1 MVGVV
6 AVAVLCLRGA
16 PPAVAQ
22 GARPVLEY
30 DRPGTQFLEA
40 LPVGNG
46 RLGAMVFGR
55 VVDDRIPLN
64 ENSLWDGHPR
74 DTTNPEA
81 LKALAEVRRLLFAGK
96 NDEATTLAGEKLMG
110 RPTRIRPYQT
120 LADLWL
126 DVPAPSR
133 LQGYKRE
140 LDLQQGIARVSY
152 RGDGT
157 VTREVFA
164 STPDDVIVV
173 RLAADRSGQIN
184 ARIRLARWQDATARP
199 ARGGRLV
206 LSGQIRSLDDA
217 TKENRGLR
225 FEACAR
231 IVTEGGEGAAEGDA
245 WRVAGANAVTIL
257 ISGATSY
264 REKDPSA
271 ACQSQVDR
279 AAGKSYPQLREAH
292 VAHHKAMFD
301 RVSLDL
307 HPMPAD
313 RPGGPGL
320 GPASATKVQGTD
332 RRLEELRRGADDPG
346 LMALYFQMGR
356 YLLMGSSRP
365 GQLPANLQ
373 GLWNEQLSPPWSSDY
388 HLNINLQMNYWP
400 AELTNLAEL
409 TGPLFDYIDRLVPP
423 GQKTARIHYGAR
435 GWVAHH
441 LSDIWGRTT
450 PADGVQGIWPM
461 GSAWLAQHLWDHY
474 AFGGDREFLA
484 RRAYPVMKE
493 AALFLLDFLVPD
505 PRGRLVTNPSHSPE
519 NTFLTKEG
527 KRSKFTYGATMDLEI
542 VHDLFTNT
550 IAAAERLGID
560 SSFRMQLQTALRRL
574 APLQVSPSGRLQE
587 WIEDYREVDPGHR
600 HVSHLFA
607 VHPGRQITLRGTP
620 ELAAAA
626 RKTLEHRL
634 AHGGGGTGW
643 SRAWIANMW
652 ARLGDG
658 DRAHE
663 SLKALLAEN
672 TSPALL
678 DLHPPRIF
686 QIDGNLGAT
695 AAVAEM
701 LVQSHA
707 GEVDLLPALP
717 KAWGAGRVS
726 GLRARGGMQVDLTWS
741 GGALTGARLRASQTG
756 PCRVRARQPVELVSG
771 GKNLNVRRPEAN
783 VIVFQA
789 QKGQQY
795 ELKPSGGGP

>member
-1 MVGVV
+1 VSVRRCIAGV
-6 AVAVLCLRGA
+6 AASLGLCLA
-16 PPAVAQ
+16 AVSVEAQ
-22 GARPVLEY
+22 GPRPLIEF
-30 DRPGTQFLEA
+30 DRPATQFLEA

-74 DTTNPEA
+74 DTINPEA
-81 LKALAEVRRLLFAGK
+81 LKALPEVRRLLFAGK
-96 NDEATTLAGEKLMG
+96 NEEATALAGEKMMG
-110 RPTRIRPYQT
+110 RPTRIRPYQP

-126 DVPAPSR
+126 EVPAPPR
-133 LQGYKRE
+133 LQAYRRE

-152 RGDGT
+152 RAEGT
-157 VTREVFA
+157 LTREVFA

-173 RLAADRSGQIN
+173 RLASDRSGQIQ
-184 ARIRLARWQDATARP
+184 ARIRLGRWQDASARP

-206 LSGQIRSLDDA
+206 LTGQIRSADEGS
-217 TKENRGLR
+217 KENRGLR

-231 IVTEGGEGAAEGDA
+231 ILSEGGEGVAEGEF
-245 WRVAGANAVTIL
+245 WRVSGANAVTIL
-257 ISGATSY
+257 VSGATSY
-264 REKDPSA
+264 REKDPSV
-271 ACQSQVDR
+271 ACQSQIDR
-279 AAGKSYPQLREAH
+279 AAGKSYTQLRDAH
-292 VAHHKAMFD
+292 LAHHKAMFD
-301 RVSLDL
+301 RVSLE
-307 HPMPAD
+307 
-313 RPGGPGL
+313 L
-320 GPASATKVQGTD
+320 GPAAASKVQGTD
-332 RRLEELRRGADDPG
+332 RRLDGVRAGAEDLG
-346 LMALYFQMGR
+346 LVGLYFQMGR

-400 AELTNLAEL
+400 AEATNLAEL
-409 TGPLFDYIDRLVPP
+409 HGPLFDYTAQLMPS
-423 GQKTARIHYGAR
+423 GQKTAKAHYGAR

-450 PADGVQGIWPM
+450 PADGVQGVWPM
-461 GSAWLAQHLWDHY
+461 GAAWLAQHLWEHY
-474 AFGGDREFLA
+474 SFGGDREFLA

-493 AALFLLDFLVPD
+493 ASLFLLDFLVAD

-519 NTFLTKEG
+519 NTFLTKDG

-542 VHDLFTNT
+542 VHDLFTST

-560 SSFRMQLQTALRRL
+560 SALRMQLQTALRRL

-587 WIEDYREVDPGHR
+587 WIEDYQEADPGHR

-626 RKTLEHRL
+626 RKSLEHRL
-634 AHGGGGTGW
+634 SHGGGGTGW

-658 DRAHE
+658 DRAYE

-686 QIDGNLGAT
+686 QMDGNGGAT
-695 AAVAEM
+695 AAIAEM
-701 LVQSHA
+701 LLQSHA

-717 KAWGAGRVS
+717 KAWGSGRVS
-726 GLRARGGMQVDLTWS
+726 GLRARGGFQVDLSWS
-741 GGALTGARLRASQTG
+741 GGALTGARLRASQNG
-756 PCRVRARQPVELVSG
+756 PCRVRSRQPIELVAG
-771 GKNLNVRRPEAN
+771 GKNLGVRRPEAN
-783 VIVFQA
+783 VILFQA